1 MPPFVGLVW
10 DMPGRWPAPASQS
23 EIDGLEDLT
32 VPGCSEEADNPLRA
46 SLFVIHICASP
57 KLAVAAGFYSRG
69 GAALLH
75 QVKLAT
81 SVLQCGF
88 SSGWRAGMTN
98 SRKDLTKRN
107 VQETRPQEGQRMQ
120 LCVWQ
125 PTQNEGTE
133 ITFSEDTSY

>member
-1 MPPFVGLVW
+1 
-10 DMPGRWPAPASQS
+10 MPGRWPAPASQS

-81 SVLQCGF
+81 SALQRGF
-88 SSGWRAGMTN
+88 RSGWRAKTTN
-98 SRKDLTKRN
+98 ARKDFTNKII
-107 VQETRPQEGQRMQ
+107 QETRPQEGQRMQ
-120 LCVWQ
+120 LCIWQ
-125 PTQNEGTE
+125 PTQNEEIE
-133 ITFSEDTSY
+133 ITFSQDTSF